1 MIPVTFIWIMLSLIA
16 VGMPIVFALGAAP
29 MIGLLLAGK
38 DFFLAIEKET
48 GASAQSFLFNLRM
61 RKSDGKM

>member
-29 MIGLLLAGK
+29 MIGLIL
-38 DFFLAIEKET
+38 E
-48 GASAQSFLFNLRM
+48 QRFLFGNYCSKALHWN
-61 RKSDGKM
+61 